1 MNTPEASFLTWQQ
14 QFRTNKDCLH
24 YLKEMKWPNGFMCPQ
39 CGHDNGIDLHCREL
53 TECSHC
59 HKQTSVM
66 SGTLFHGSHL
76 PLLKWFWALYFIG
89 SDKGSIS
96 ALRLSK
102 LIEVN
107 WKTARLMLTKVR
119 AAMGHRDSLYRL
131 SGTIAL
137 NDAFVGVKHKS
148 KRVRGA
154 EEKTPV
160 IIACENKHKKVGFI
174 AIKAVKNLNFKT
186 IKEFV
191 SHHFL
196 VEQHVGTNAYPALN
210 IIDKTRQHE
219 PKVTPCAKVDEWL
232 PCVHIPIGNLK
243 MFLLGTFH
251 GVTGNYLQE
260 YLNEFCYRYNRRF
273 VEKQIPNRL
282 LNLAIIHT
290 PLKST

>member
-14 QFRTNKDCLH
+14 QFRTSKECLH

-39 CGHDNGIDLHCREL
+39 CGHDKGIDLHCREL

-119 AAMGHRDSLYRL
+119 TAMGHRDSLYRL
-131 SGTIAL
+131 SGTIEL
-137 NDAFVGVKHKS
+137 DDAFVGGKHKG
-148 KRVRGA
+148 KRSRGA
-154 EEKTPV
+154 EGKTPV
-160 IIACENKHKKVGFI
+160 IIACENKDKKAEFI
-174 AIKAVKNLNFKT
+174 AMKAVTNVNFKT
-186 IKEFV
+186 VKECV
-191 SHHFL
+191 SHHL
-196 VEQHVGTNAYPALN
+196 LANQHVRTDAYPALN
-210 IIDKTRQHE
+210 IIDKTQQHG
-219 PKVTPCAKVDEWL
+219 PRVTPSEKVDEWL
-232 PCVHIPIGNLK
+232 PWVHIAIGNLK
-243 MFLLGTFH
+243 TFLLGTFH
-251 GVTGNYLQE
+251 GVTGKYLQE

>member
-14 QFRTNKDCLH
+14 QFRTSKECLH

-39 CGHDNGIDLHCREL
+39 CGHDKGIDLHCREL

-119 AAMGHRDSLYRL
+119 TAMGHRDSLYRL
-131 SGTIAL
+131 SGTIEL
-137 NDAFVGVKHKS
+137 DDAFVGGKHKG
-148 KRVRGA
+148 KRGRGA
-154 EEKTPV
+154 EGKTPV
-160 IIACENKHKKVGFI
+160 IIACENKDKKAGFI
-174 AIKAVKNLNFKT
+174 AMKAVTNVNFKT
-186 IKEFV
+186 VKECV
-191 SHHFL
+191 SHHL
-196 VEQHVGTNAYPALN
+196 LANQHVRTDAYPALN
-210 IIDKTRQHE
+210 IIDKTQQHG
-219 PKVTPCAKVDEWL
+219 PRVTPSEKVDEWL
-232 PCVHIPIGNLK
+232 PWVHIAIGNLK
-243 MFLLGTFH
+243 TFLLGTFH
-251 GVTGNYLQE
+251 GVTGKYLQE